1 MKKKLLLSAFIAA
14 LFSLPFILCD
24 KAHAFKI
31 KDDGQYALVMN
42 LKNSDE
48 GATIDG
54 SNGKILKFDFDD
66 ENEKVKLFDLTKGIV
81 AFNGKNEFS
90 GWALSSSDSEPASG
104 DMELSSKD
112 FISEGKFGETSY
124 TKGKIIYALFTGKE
138 ITQVDTYRLLLDCFG
153 GKINDKDKVTLESK
167 EDEFQTIDLS
177 KYTPKRDDCEFCG
190 WGYDSKIVTSID
202 KSYFSKEHDI
212 TVFALYKSNKFYGVD
227 ENGKLNNTDLPEKD
241 RPNSYVLI
249 LNANGGTID
258 GETSKKYD
266 YLTNPGNSD
275 ASMPIFHYIPERKG
289 YTFKGWNTKKDG
301 SGKNYEYMDW
311 SSWRSTSDVSE
322 FEKDSLIENG
332 SVYANLTLYA
342 TWEGGSEPK
351 DEETTVKETSDTSEV
366 KGSITFESPID
377 ENYTLDIKKVEIP
390 KELEDQNVKFI
401 VDINLLNPNLE
412 IVEINGQKMKIKIA
426 LPEELKGYKNYKVV
440 YIKDG
445 EIKETLPAT
454 VEDGNIIFETSHLSQ
469 YGIIATN
476 EEGNELGEEEI
487 ESGEEKP
494 EVKEEKE
501 EKEKTEETQESEE
514 DSKNPI
520 TGDTIALAVTLFA
533 LVSCGVAA
541 SPIIRKKNSK

>member
-1 MKKKLLLSAFIAA
+1 MKKKLFLSAFVAA

-24 KAHAFKI
+24 KAHAFKV
-31 KDDGQYALVMN
+31 KDNGQYALVMN
-42 LKNSDE
+42 LKNSDQ

-54 SNGKILKFDFDD
+54 SDGKILKFDFDD
-66 ENEKVKLFDLTKGIV
+66 ENEKVKLSDLTKGVV

-104 DMELSSKD
+104 DTELSAKD

-124 TKGKIIYALFTGKE
+124 KKGKTIYALFTGKE

-153 GKINDKDKVTLESK
+153 GKINDKDKVMLESK

-202 KSYFSKEHDI
+202 KSYFSKEHNI
-212 TVFALYKSNKFYGVD
+212 TVFALYKSTKFYGVD
-227 ENGKLNNTDLPEKD
+227 ENGRLNNTNLPED
-241 RPNSYVLI
+241 SRPNSYVLI

-258 GETSKKYD
+258 GETYKKYD

-289 YTFKGWNTKKDG
+289 YKFKGWNTKKDG
-301 SGKNYEYMDW
+301 SGKNYEYMDR
-311 SSWRSTSDVSE
+311 SSWRNASDVSE
-322 FEKDSLIENG
+322 FEKDSLIESRN
-332 SVYANLTLYA
+332 VYANLTLYA
-342 TWEGGSEPK
+342 TWEGGSDP
-351 DEETTVKETSDTSEV
+351 TTEGTTIKETSDTSEV
-366 KGSITFESPID
+366 KGSITFESPVD
-377 ENYTLDIKKVEIP
+377 ENYTLDIKKVEVP

-426 LPEELKGYKNYKVV
+426 LPEELKDYKNYKVV

-445 EIKETLPAT
+445 EIKETLPAI

-476 EEGNELGEEEI
+476 EEDNELGEEDV
-487 ESGEEKP
+487 ESGEEETK
-494 EVKEEKE
+494 VEEKE
-501 EKEKTEETQESEE
+501 ETEGTQKSEE

-533 LVSCGVAA
+533 LASCGVAA
-541 SPIIRKKNSK
+541 LPIIRKKNSK

>member
-1 MKKKLLLSAFIAA
+1 MKKKLFLSAFVAA

-24 KAHAFKI
+24 KAHAFKV
-31 KDDGQYALVMN
+31 KDNGQYALVMN
-42 LKNSDE
+42 LKNSDQ

-54 SNGKILKFDFDD
+54 SDGKILKFDFDD
-66 ENEKVKLFDLTKGIV
+66 ENEKVKLSDLTKGVV
-81 AFNGKNEFS
+81 AFNGKNKFS

-104 DMELSSKD
+104 DTELSAKD
-112 FISEGKFGETSY
+112 FISEVKFGETSY
-124 TKGKIIYALFTGKE
+124 KKGKTIYALFTGKE
-138 ITQVDTYRLLLDCFG
+138 ITQADTYRLLLDCFG
-153 GKINDKDKVTLESK
+153 GKINDKDKVMLESK

-202 KSYFSKEHDI
+202 KSYFSKEHNI
-212 TVFALYKSNKFYGVD
+212 TVFALYKSTKFYGVD
-227 ENGKLNNTDLPEKD
+227 ENGRLNNTNLPEDK

-258 GETSKKYD
+258 GETYKKYD

-289 YTFKGWNTKKDG
+289 YKFKGWNTKKDG
-301 SGKNYEYMDW
+301 SGKNYEYMDR
-311 SSWRSTSDVSE
+311 SSWRNTSDVSE
-322 FEKDSLIENG
+322 FEKDSLIESRN
-332 SVYANLTLYA
+332 VYANLTLYA
-342 TWEGGSEPK
+342 TWEGGSDP
-351 DEETTVKETSDTSEV
+351 TTEGTTIKETSDTSEV
-366 KGSITFESPID
+366 KGSITFESPVD
-377 ENYTLDIKKVEIP
+377 ENYTLDIKKVEVP

-426 LPEELKGYKNYKVV
+426 LPEELKDYKNYKVV

-445 EIKETLPAT
+445 EIKETLPAI

-469 YGIIATN
+469 YGIIATD
-476 EEGNELGEEEI
+476 EENGLGEEDV
-487 ESGEEKP
+487 ESGEEETK
-494 EVKEEKE
+494 VEEKE
-501 EKEKTEETQESEE
+501 EAEGTQKSEE

-533 LVSCGVAA
+533 LASCGVAA
-541 SPIIRKKNSK
+541 LPIVRKKNSK

>member
-1 MKKKLLLSAFIAA
+1 MKKKLFLSAFIAA
-14 LFSLPFILCD
+14 LFSLPFMLCD
-24 KAHAFKI
+24 KAHAFEVKE
-31 KDDGQYALVMN
+31 DGQYALVMS
-42 LKNSDE
+42 LKSSDE

-66 ENEKVKLFDLTKGIV
+66 ENEKLKLSDLTKGVV

-104 DMELSSKD
+104 DTELSAKD
-112 FISEGKFGETSY
+112 FISEGKFEETSY
-124 TKGKIIYALFTGKE
+124 TKGKTIYALFTGKE
-138 ITQVDTYRLLLDCFG
+138 LTQVDTYSLLLDCFG
-153 GKINDKDKVTLESK
+153 GKINNQNKVILESK

-202 KSYFSKEHDI
+202 KSYFSKEHNI
-212 TVFALYKSNKFYGVD
+212 TVFALYKSTKFYGVD
-227 ENGKLNNTDLPEKD
+227 EYGRLNNTDLPED
-241 RPNSYVLI
+241 NRPNSYVLI
-249 LNANGGTID
+249 LDANGGTID
-258 GETSKKYD
+258 GEKAKKYD
-266 YLTNPGNSD
+266 YLGGENSD
-275 ASMPIFHYIPERKG
+275 TSMPIFHYIPERKG

-311 SSWRSTSDVSE
+311 SSWRNASDVSE
-322 FEKDSLIENG
+322 FDKDSLIESKN
-332 SVYANLTLYA
+332 VYANLTLYA
-342 TWEGGSEPK
+342 TWEGGSDPI
-351 DEETTVKETSDTSEV
+351 DEAIKETSDTSEV
-366 KGSITFESPID
+366 KGSVTFENPID
-377 ENYTLDIKKVEIP
+377 ENYTLDIKKIEVP

-454 VEDGNIIFETSHLSQ
+454 VDNGYMIFETFHLSQ

-476 EEGNELGEEEI
+476 EEGTGLGEEV
-487 ESGEEKP
+487 ESGEEK
-494 EVKEEKE
+494 EETKGTT
-501 EKEKTEETQESEE
+501 KGDQKTEDSE
-514 DSKNPI
+514 NPT
-520 TGDTIALAVTLFA
+520 TGDTIAFAVTLFA
-533 LVSCGVAA
+533 LASCAVAA
-541 SPIIRKKNSK
+541 VPIIRKKNSK

>member
-1 MKKKLLLSAFIAA
+1 MKKKLFLSAFIAA
-14 LFSLPFILCD
+14 LFSLPFMLCD
-24 KAHAFKI
+24 KAHAFEV
-31 KDDGQYALVMN
+31 KDNGQYALVMS
-42 LKNSDE
+42 LKNSDK

-54 SNGKILKFDFDD
+54 SNGKILKFDFDN
-66 ENEKVKLFDLTKGIV
+66 ENEKVKLSDLTKGVV

-104 DMELSSKD
+104 DTELSAKD
-112 FISEGKFGETSY
+112 FISEGKFEETSY
-124 TKGKIIYALFTGKE
+124 TKGKTIYALFTGKE
-138 ITQVDTYRLLLDCFG
+138 LTQVDTYRLLLDCFG
-153 GKINDKDKVTLESK
+153 GKINNQNKVILESK

-202 KSYFSKEHDI
+202 KSYFSKEHNI
-212 TVFALYKSNKFYGVD
+212 TVFALYKSTKFYGVD
-227 ENGKLNNTDLPEKD
+227 EYGRLNNTDLPED
-241 RPNSYVLI
+241 NRPNSYVLI
-249 LNANGGTID
+249 LDANGGTID
-258 GETSKKYD
+258 GEKAKKYD
-266 YLTNPGNSD
+266 YLGGENSD
-275 ASMPIFHYIPERKG
+275 TSMPIFHYIPERKG

-311 SSWRSTSDVSE
+311 SSWRNASDVSE
-322 FEKDSLIENG
+322 FDKDSLIESRN
-332 SVYANLTLYA
+332 VYANLTLYA
-342 TWEGGSEPK
+342 TWEGGSDP
-351 DEETTVKETSDTSEV
+351 TTEGTTIKETSDTSEV

-377 ENYTLDIKKVEIP
+377 DNYTLDIKKVEVP

-476 EEGNELGEEEI
+476 EEGTELGEEV
-487 ESGEEKP
+487 ESGEEK
-494 EVKEEKE
+494 EETKGTT
-501 EKEKTEETQESEE
+501 KGAQKTENSE
-514 DSKNPI
+514 NPT
-520 TGDTIALAVTLFA
+520 TGDTIAFAVTLFA
-533 LVSCGVAA
+533 LASCAVAA
-541 SPIIRKKNSK
+541 VPIIKKKNFK

>member
-1 MKKKLLLSAFIAA
+1 MKKKLFLSAFVAA

-24 KAHAFKI
+24 KAHAFKV
-31 KDDGQYALVMN
+31 KDNGQYALVMS
-42 LKNSDE
+42 LKNSDQ

-54 SNGKILKFDFDD
+54 SDGKILKFDFDD
-66 ENEKVKLFDLTKGIV
+66 ENEKVKLSDLTKGVV

-104 DMELSSKD
+104 DTELSAKD
-112 FISEGKFGETSY
+112 FISEVKFGETSY
-124 TKGKIIYALFTGKE
+124 TKGKTIYALFTGKE
-138 ITQVDTYRLLLDCFG
+138 ITQADTYRLLLDCFG
-153 GKINDKDKVTLESK
+153 GKINDKDKVMLESK

-202 KSYFSKEHDI
+202 KSYFSKEHNI
-212 TVFALYKSNKFYGVD
+212 TVFALYKSTKFYGVD
-227 ENGKLNNTDLPEKD
+227 ENGRLNNTNLPED
-241 RPNSYVLI
+241 NRPNSYVLI

-258 GETSKKYD
+258 GETYKKYD

-289 YTFKGWNTKKDG
+289 YKFKGWNTKKDG
-301 SGKNYEYMDW
+301 SGKNYEYMDR
-311 SSWRSTSDVSE
+311 SSWRNASDVSE
-322 FEKDSLIENG
+322 FEKDSLIESRN
-332 SVYANLTLYA
+332 VYANLTLYA
-342 TWEGGSEPK
+342 TWEGGSDP
-351 DEETTVKETSDTSEV
+351 TTEGTTIKETSDTSEV
-366 KGSITFESPID
+366 KGSITFESPVD
-377 ENYTLDIKKVEIP
+377 ENYTLDIKKVEVP

-426 LPEELKGYKNYKVV
+426 LPEELKDYKNYKVV

-445 EIKETLPAT
+445 EIKETLPAI

-476 EEGNELGEEEI
+476 EEDNELGEEDV
-487 ESGEEKP
+487 ESGEEETK
-494 EVKEEKE
+494 VEEKE
-501 EKEKTEETQESEE
+501 ETEGTQKSEE

-533 LVSCGVAA
+533 LASCGVAA
-541 SPIIRKKNSK
+541 LPIIRKKNSK